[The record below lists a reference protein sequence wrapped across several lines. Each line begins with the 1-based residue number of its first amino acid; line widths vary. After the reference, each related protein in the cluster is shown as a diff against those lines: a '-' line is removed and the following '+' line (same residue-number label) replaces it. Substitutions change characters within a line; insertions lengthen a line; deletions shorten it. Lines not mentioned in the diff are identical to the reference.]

1 MSQEKKEMTQV
12 YKITHARL
20 ANQIALNLNEEIKH
34 TKHYKRELKRALNPA
49 IKELIKHEPEF
60 DEFFDKLEAS
70 TVAVYDVNEE
80 YIKTVSLV
88 PIWEQKN
95 LVAMIHASRLDPK
108 SMAGITNKILKNHNE
123 KLTLK

>member
-1 MSQEKKEMTQV
+1 MAEKRQITEL

-34 TKHYKRELKRALNPA
+34 TSYYKRELKRALNPA
-49 IKELIKHEPEF
+49 IKELIKHETEF
-60 DEFFDKLEAS
+60 DEFFDKLEES
-70 TVAVYDVNEE
+70 TVTVYDINED

-123 KLTLK
+123 KIDKLV